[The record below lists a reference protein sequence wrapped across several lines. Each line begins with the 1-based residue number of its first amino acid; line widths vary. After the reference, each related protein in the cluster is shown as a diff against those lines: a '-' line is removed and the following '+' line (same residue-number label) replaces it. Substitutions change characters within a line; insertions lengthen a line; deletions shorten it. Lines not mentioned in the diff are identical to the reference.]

1 MNKDQT
7 SASIV
12 VEVRGVHKTYPRGSE
27 TLDVLQGVDVEV
39 ERGEFLAL
47 MGPSGSGKTTLL
59 NLIAGIDSPTSGRVI
74 VNGRES
80 SSSDED
86 RLARWRRNQS
96 ALTRDFSMAGYSNE
110 FAGVSRLS
118 VERPAAECLATNS
131 RANHIGPQTSVK
143 DLRVLGSKIAL
154 LPFDHAG

>member
-12 VEVRGVHKTYPRGSE
+12 VDVRGVHKTYQRGSE

-59 NLIAGIDSPTSGRVI
+59 NLIAGIDFPTSGRVI
-74 VNGRES
+74 VNGREI

-86 RLARWRRNQS
+86 RLAGWRTHNIGYVFQS
-96 ALTRDFSMAGYSNE
+96 LISSRYSPLMKTW
-110 FAGVSRLS
+110 SCHCCS
-118 VERPAAECLATNS
+118 
-131 RANHIGPQTSVK
+131 
-143 DLRVLGSKIAL
+143 
-154 LPFDHAG
+154 